1 MEPGND
7 PRLKRLLQ
15 EWELPKT
22 PDTLE
27 QRVLGQRKPPL
38 GWWWILMSSR
48 VRVPLPVAIA
58 FSVALV
64 WLSILAV
71 RDRIPAAEPLGA
83 TFDLRGF
90 QPVNSVSVRIERS
103 SDALR

>member
-7 PRLKRLLQ
+7 PRLKQLLH
-15 EWELPKT
+15 EWQV
-22 PDTLE
+22 PDAPEALE
-27 QRVLGQRKPPL
+27 QRVFGQPRP
-38 GWWWILMSSR
+38 WWRILMRSR

-64 WLSILAV
+64 WLAV
-71 RDRIPAAEPLGA
+71 VVVRNRVPALEPVSTA
-83 TFDLRGF
+83 NDLRGF

-103 SDALR
+103 SDATR